1 MAYTHLALEERY
13 HIYSLAVQGLGPTAI
28 AAETGRDKST
38 ISRELRRNR
47 GQRGYRAKQAHQTAK
62 ERWRQAYNGMRVPLR
77 TWLVAKERI
86 MEGWSPEQVAGRRK
100 REQSHRI
107 SHETIYQRI
116 YADKA
121 AGGQLYK
128 KLRCQK
134 KRRKRYGSAR
144 NRRGHIPN
152 RVGIEARP
160 NIVELKLRVGDW
172 EGDTIIGA
180 NQKQA
185 IISVVDRKTRFTL
198 LKKIKRKLAALVAA
212 AIVAQLRS
220 VNAEF
225 HTLTLDN
232 GMEFAGHQEINR
244 LLGGATYF
252 AHPYRS
258 WERGLNEN
266 TNGLVRQYI
275 PGSGARVR
283 CPGSGA
289 RVRCHSPAESVC
301 GVIKFYPG

>member
-1 MAYTHLALEERY
+1 MPKEATQ
-13 HIYSLAVQGLGPTAI
+13 AVW
-28 AAETGRDKST
+28 
-38 ISRELRRNR
+38 LR
-47 GQRGYRAKQAHQTAK
+47 
-62 ERWRQAYNGMRVPLR
+62 
-77 TWLVAKERI
+77 
-86 MEGWSPEQVAGRRK
+86 
-100 REQSHRI
+100 
-107 SHETIYQRI
+107 
-116 YADKA
+116 
-121 AGGQLYK
+121 
-128 KLRCQK
+128 
-134 KRRKRYGSAR
+134 R

-275 PGSGARVR
+275 PKKRRLEDVSDDEVQRIADDLNHRPRKCLDYKTPYEALSEESGD
-283 CPGSGA
+283 GGA
-289 RVRCHSPAESVC
+289 LHFGLESA
-301 GVIKFYPG
+301 PPS